1 MGAIKMKGIKL
12 RAINMRAIKL
22 VAGLAAVLWLIGGAA
37 APARA
42 DLVESTG
49 RVTLLRVHDVG
60 TGYGPA
66 NDKIDVEVI
75 VWLDSQPGKAFGFQ
89 LRDDG
94 NRPVRQGMLD
104 LLRDAFRNNWIVTI
118 DYNID
123 SGKKNGVI
131 TRTWVTKPPTVKT
144 VLHP

>member
-1 MGAIKMKGIKL
+1 
-12 RAINMRAIKL
+12 MRAIKMCG
-22 VAGLAAVLWLIGGAA
+22 ALAAVAILWLAGAA

-42 DLVESTG
+42 DLLESSG
-49 RVTLLRVHDVG
+49 KVTLLRVHEVG
-60 TGYGPA
+60 SAYGPA

-75 VWLDSQPGKAFGFQ
+75 VWLDTQAGKAFGFQ

-104 LLRDAFRNNWIVTI
+104 LLRDAFRNNWIVTL
-118 DYNID
+118 DYNIAP
-123 SGKKNGVI
+123 GKKNGIIV
-131 TRTWVTKPPTVKT
+131 RAWVTKPPAMT

>member
-1 MGAIKMKGIKL
+1 MKAIKLKE
-12 RAINMRAIKL
+12 IKL
-22 VAGLAAVLWLIGGAA
+22 VAGLAVMLWLIGGAT
-37 APARA
+37 APAHA
-42 DLVESTG
+42 GLVESTG
-49 RVTLLRVHDVG
+49 KVTLLRVHDVG

-75 VWLDSQPGKAFGFQ
+75 VWLDSQPGQAFGFQ

-94 NRPVRQGMLD
+94 NRPARQGMLD
-104 LLRDAFRNNWIVTI
+104 LLRDAFRNNWSVTI

-123 SGKKNGVI
+123 PGKKNGVI
-131 TRTWVTKPPTVKT
+131 IRTWVTKPPSVTP